1 MRLLFRQ
8 PLRPLLLAA
17 LAAPLLAPS
26 AGAVEK
32 CKAVADKKTGVIKVD
47 AAGVVGPA
55 AWGGDPGEATNAF
68 FNAATCLKGTKLK
81 GCQLADPMT
90 LAGKT
95 PPDTCTVYVDDGDAE
110 CAAWISGC
118 TPGPRNIGGLDQC
131 QEVSSTLTYMS
142 GPELSLSVDC
152 PAGMVAVGGG
162 FGVGAFAQTGTCIPY
177 RSRRTDADT
186 WAASW
191 YSAGGNCTT
200 TQFRATA
207 ICCPP

>member
-1 MRLLFRQ
+1 MRLL
-8 PLRPLLLAA
+8 RPCSALLLAP
-17 LAAPLLAPS
+17 LAALLLASS

-47 AAGVVGPA
+47 ASGLTGPV
-55 AWGGDPGEATNAF
+55 AWGGDPGDATNAF
-68 FNAATCLKGTKLK
+68 FNEATCLKGTKLK
-81 GCQLADPMT
+81 GCNLADPTT

-95 PPDTCTVYVDDGDAE
+95 PPDTCTVYVDDGFAE

-118 TPGPRNIGGLDQC
+118 TPGPRNVGGLDQC
-131 QEVSSTLTYMS
+131 QEVSSALTNMS
-142 GPELSLSVDC
+142 GPELSLTVDC
-152 PAGMVAVGGG
+152 PVGLIAVGGG
-162 FGVGAFAQTGTCIPY
+162 FGVGTFTTTGTCIPY
-177 RSRRTDADT
+177 RNRRADADSWT
-186 WAASW
+186 ASW